1 MRVLAALRMPLD
13 RVDQLPLPNL
23 HIFTVFS
30 GLGLFYALVYSL
42 SAPDGLYQTFTT
54 DVWCAAV
61 SVHLIRVCTTSSIMF
76 TRAI

>member
-1 MRVLAALRMPLD
+1 MIDSDALRVPAVLRMPLD

-23 HIFTVFS
+23 HIYTVFS

-42 SAPDGLYQTFTT
+42 SAPDGFYHTFTA

-61 SVHLIRVCTTSSIMF
+61 SVHLIHV
-76 TRAI
+76 